1 MSPDQLVLE
10 DFINKHPFAA
20 AQALERLKDDDV
32 AAFIQELTLEKS
44 LTLLDLMNTDKAAK
58 CFVLL
63 PQQLHKTLL
72 EDSSLSFAESLCR
85 QIDEPFLENLLPLIS
100 PKKAIAIKQKLEQ
113 LPNTVGVL
121 MVPAIVV
128 NKEMTVQDAV
138 EIIKRNKE
146 NLESYLY
153 VVDLQGIFEGAVKL
167 KELLMADRDITLEE
181 LMITDIPRFLP
192 ETPIKNVLDHPA
204 WYEYRYIPV
213 IDQSE
218 KLLGALPY
226 RMTKETTYK
235 ASGQTTKEILE
246 TGSAL
251 GELYLVGLTGLLQ
264 SFGK

>member
-20 AQALERLKDDDV
+20 ARALERLKDDEV
-32 AAFIQELTLEKS
+32 AAFIQELPVEKS

-63 PQQLHKTLL
+63 PAQLNKTLL
-72 EDSSLSFAESLCR
+72 ENCSLSFAESLCR
-85 QIDEPFLENLLPLIS
+85 QIDKAFLENLLSLIS
-100 PKKAIAIKQKLEQ
+100 TKKANAIKLKLEQ
-113 LPNTVGVL
+113 IPNTVGVL
-121 MVPAIVV
+121 MISAIVV
-128 NKEMTVQDAV
+128 NKEMTVHDAV
-138 EIIKRNKE
+138 EIIKSNKE
-146 NLESYLY
+146 NLETYLY
-153 VVDLQGIFEGAVKL
+153 VVDLQGTFQGVVKL
-167 KELLMADRDITLEE
+167 KELLMAHRDVTLEE
-181 LMITDIPRFLP
+181 LMITDIPRFFP

-213 IDQSE
+213 VDQSE
-218 KLLGALPY
+218 KLLGTLPY
-226 RMTKETTYK
+226 RMTKETTFK
-235 ASGQTTKEILE
+235 ASGQTTKDILK